1 MSDEELAQ
9 IIDELTDKTEDE
21 RNEFIESKGLSADD
35 TAVILE
41 AIDALKDL
49 VEEKAAEQESSP
61 ETEDS
66 GADETLTEDLSE
78 GAETVDVDGDG
89 DDDAVVIEEE
99 TKHGD
104 EDKPHEKVVS
114 DERMKNIKTG
124 IKPVNILKA
133 LSAFKY

>member
-9 IIDELTDKTEDE
+9 IIDELSNKTEDE
-21 RNEFIESKGLSADD
+21 RNEFIEAKGLSADD
-35 TAVILE
+35 TEVILE

-61 ETEDS
+61 EPEDS

-78 GAETVDVDGDG
+78 GAETVDVDNDG

-104 EDKPHEKVVS
+104 EDKPHEGGV
-114 DERMKNIKTG
+114 R
-124 IKPVNILKA
+124 PVNILKA

>member
-9 IIDELTDKTEDE
+9 IIDEIIDKPEDE
-21 RNEFIESKGLSADD
+21 HNKFIESKGLSADD
-35 TAVILE
+35 TKVALQVIDE
-41 AIDALKDL
+41 LKNF
-49 VEEKAAEQESSP
+49 VEEKVEQQDSEESGP
-61 ETEDS
+61 
-66 GADETLTEDLSE
+66 DETLTEDLSE

-104 EDKPHEKVVS
+104 EDEPHEKVVS
-114 DERMKNIKTG
+114 DMRMKNIKTG

>member
-9 IIDELTDKTEDE
+9 IIDELSNKTEDE
-21 RNEFIESKGLSADD
+21 RNEFIEAKGISADD
-35 TAVILE
+35 TEVILE
-41 AIDALKDL
+41 AIDELKNL
-49 VEEKAAEQESSP
+49 VEEKAEEQAAASE
-61 ETEDS
+61 ES

-78 GAETVDVDGDG
+78 GAETVDVDNDG

-104 EDKPHEKVVS
+104 EDKPHAGGV
-114 DERMKNIKTG
+114 R
-124 IKPVNILKA
+124 PVNILKA

>member
-9 IIDELTDKTEDE
+9 IIDELSNKTEDE
-21 RNEFIESKGLSADD
+21 RNEFIEAKGLSADD
-35 TAVILE
+35 TEVILE

-49 VEEKAAEQESSP
+49 VEEKVEEQASE
-61 ETEDS
+61 ES

-104 EDKPHEKVVS
+104 EDEPHEKVVS
-114 DERMKNIKTG
+114 DMRMKNIKTG